1 MGFRKY
7 AKRFIELELNPVPVK
22 KGSKAPVRV
31 GHHKPISVDEVDLFD
46 FDEIGLS
53 TGYSSLNLQALDFDT
68 KNADDPEAYMEEFD
82 SRVPTNLFNKLVIQ
96 RTPSGGFHY
105 IFRCDEIESS
115 QKLSRNKKGEG
126 IIETRA
132 LNSYIKCF
140 PSEGYE
146 MVQGNFGAISIITAD
161 EKNFLFTIA
170 RQMDAL
176 YLKDVYKRYS
186 SEDID

>member
-1 MGFRKY
+1 MGFKKY
-7 AKRFIELELNPVPVK
+7 AKRFIELDLNPVPVK
-22 KGSKAPVRV
+22 RGSKAPVRS
-31 GHHKPISVDEVDLFD
+31 GHHKPITTSEVDNYA
-46 FDEIGLS
+46 FDEIGIS

-68 KNADDPEAYMEEFD
+68 KNAEDPKAYMEEFD
-82 SRVPTNLFNKLVIQ
+82 SRVPSTLYEKMVIQ
-96 RTPSGGFHY
+96 KTPSGGYHY

-140 PSEGYE
+140 PSEGYTME
-146 MVQGNFGAISIITAD
+146 QKKFSEISFISSD

-176 YLKDVYKRYS
+176 YL
-186 SEDID
+186 